1 MLRQETAPPERRI
14 MYKLTRRHAH
24 DRNETRLIKNAV
36 SNRSFHN
43 LHDGLAH
50 NYLFF
55 LPIEIPIL
63 VFVILSI
70 ISIDYNLN
78 IS

>member
-1 MLRQETAPPERRI
+1 

-24 DRNETRLIKNAV
+24 HPNETRLIKNAV
-36 SNRSFHN
+36 SDKSFHN
-43 LHDGLAH
+43 IHDGLAH
-50 NYLFF
+50 KNLFF